1 MLSFDSLPPKVR
13 EYFKRNI
20 TISVAFVKSDNV
32 TVRHMAFR
40 RNLKSYVKSGA
51 EKTEKQSSMLQNN
64 NLMLVYDTNLYIKA
78 LAETGDKEKAAKSS
92 FRNFRLQNVLGFL
105 CGGEFFDMRE
115 ENQIKERFGE
125 EVYKQLTKNMVYAM
139 KTEEDSANE
148 TLKLTDEPGEINEEG
163 KSLASPVE
171 FAEKLVQA
179 GVIKDEFTDLSGKNA
194 SSQLSF
200 IVLEIMKSLGI

>member
-1 MLSFDSLPPKVR
+1 MLSFNTLPPKVK
-13 EYFKRNI
+13 EYFRRNI

-40 RNLKSYVKSGA
+40 RNLKAYVKSDA
-51 EKTEKQSSMLQNN
+51 EKTEKQANMLQNN

-78 LAETGDKEKAAKSS
+78 YVETGDKEKAAKSS
-92 FRNFRLQNVLGFL
+92 FRNFKLQNVLGFL

-115 ENQIKERFGE
+115 ENHIKERFGE
-125 EVYKQLTKNMVYAM
+125 EVYQQLTKNMVYAM
-139 KTEEDSANE
+139 KAEEAMANTQIEVAGEQE
-148 TLKLTDEPGEINEEG
+148 TINEEE
-163 KSLASPVE
+163 SALVSPVE

-200 IVLEIMKSLGI
+200 IVYDIMKSFGI